1 MAQDLGE
8 PVEQVRDRLAG
19 NPVWRLL
26 LIDSIRGI
34 DPKHEP
40 IAHIFYLRSVIP
52 HHFRNALDEDI
63 HEYFDCP
70 VWIEAPLIK
79 RGAGAAVRTILEY
92 AKKDLL
98 ASQR

>member
-40 IAHIFYLRSVIP
+40 IAHVFYLRSVIP
-52 HHFRNALDEDI
+52 HHFRNALEEEI
-63 HEYFDCP
+63 HEFFDCP
-70 VWIEAPLIK
+70 VFIEAAVMK
-79 RGAGAAVRTILEY
+79 RSAPAAARTILEY

-98 ASQR
+98 RSQR